1 MRDTV
6 YFLVFEGFADWQ
18 AALALCEIRRPGD
31 WHVQTVGFSSAAV
44 VSMGG
49 LAAMYAHHRHPD
61 VFGGAICMSP
71 SFWFAKGAILRF
83 VEETP
88 RPPISRVYLDCGA
101 REGGGRML
109 PFVERMA
116 KKLRG
121 RGYPPEQLMM
131 RADQRGAHNERHWR
145 RRLPLALRF
154 MFRI

>member
-1 MRDTV
+1 
-6 YFLVFEGFADWQ
+6 
-18 AALALCEIRRPGD
+18 
-31 WHVQTVGFSSAAV
+31 
-44 VSMGG
+44 
-49 LAAMYAHHRHPD
+49 
-61 VFGGAICMSP
+61 
-71 SFWFAKGAILRF
+71 
-83 VEETP
+83 
-88 RPPISRVYLDCGA
+88 VYLDCGA

-109 PFVERMA
+109 PLVERMA